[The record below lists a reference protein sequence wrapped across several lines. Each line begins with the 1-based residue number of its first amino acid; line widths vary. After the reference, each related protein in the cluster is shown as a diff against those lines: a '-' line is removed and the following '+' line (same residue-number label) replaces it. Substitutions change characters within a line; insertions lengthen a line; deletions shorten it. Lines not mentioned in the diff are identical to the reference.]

1 MKTGELAGRAL
12 DYWCARALVDD
23 EEEVIFNRAEP
34 DIVVTFA
41 HGSLRKLAQPF
52 SPTAGWADAF
62 EILERADALE
72 WTRDELGAHCRVR
85 FGGKQTTEADGEH
98 PRIALL
104 RAFVRSRFG
113 DSVGDICAEPH
124 AARRGAVHP
133 YDAGGVPPTYGDNA
147 GADSEIGN
155 IRSVPR
161 PWRRARRAGDAR
173 GLTLRFTASG
183 CRRGAGA

>member
-1 MKTGELAGRAL
+1 MRTSELTGHAL

-23 EEEVIFNRAEP
+23 EEEVIFNRVVP
-34 DIVVTFA
+34 DVVVTFA

-52 SPTAGWADAF
+52 SPTAGWADAVD
-62 EILERADALE
+62 ILERAAVLE
-72 WTRDELGAHCRVR
+72 WTSDERGTHCRAR
-85 FGGKQTTEADGEH
+85 FGGTQSTEADGEH

-113 DSVGDICAEPH
+113 DTVGNIFVEPH

-161 PWRRARRAGDAR
+161 P
-173 GLTLRFTASG
+173 
-183 CRRGAGA
+183 